1 MASFFPVILLAVAL
15 PLMAQD
21 TTNNMPNMPPNM
33 DMSNM
38 KDRKGMDMKDMNM
51 GSMSDM
57 NMKGMVERHIG
68 RWTLMMHG
76 IAFITDTQQTGPVGG
91 DKFYSISWFMV
102 EASHSLAGGTFTIRS
117 MFSLDPA
124 TITERQYPEL
134 FQTGETAF
142 GKPIVDGQ
150 HPHNFFMEQ
159 ALLYSHPMTDKISWE
174 LYVAPVGDPA
184 LGPVAYPHRVS
195 AEELPQATLGHHL
208 QDSTHIS
215 FEVVT
220 GGLRRGMFHLE
231 ASGFHGQEPGENRWT
246 IGYGAMDSYSA
257 RLTVTPTA
265 NWSGQLSGGYLT
277 RPEALEPGDQIRITS
292 SVTYNRT
299 YNARSHWASSLIWG
313 RVHKTSDGEN
323 LNSYDAESVYRFL
336 TKNYVTGRVELVDK
350 DELLVP
356 GNFRIAAYTAG
367 YTRDFNVFP
376 RILTGVGANFTTYTL
391 PDPLHAVY
399 GHPHAVLMFMR
410 FKLRDY

>member
-1 MASFFPVILLAVAL
+1 MASFFPAILLAAAM
-15 PLMAQD
+15 PLWAQQ
-21 TTNNMPNMPPNM
+21 

-38 KDRKGMDMKDMNM
+38 AGMKDMKGMDMSGMKDMNM
-51 GSMSDM
+51 ASMSD
-57 NMKGMVERHIG
+57 MKGMVERHAG
-68 RWTLMMHG
+68 RWTLMFHG

-91 DKFYSISWFMV
+91 DKFYSTSWFMV
-102 EASHSLAGGTFTIRS
+102 EASRPLAGGTFTVRS

-124 TITERQYPEL
+124 TITDRRYPEL

-142 GKPIVDGQ
+142 GKTIIDGQ

-159 ALLYSHPMTDKISWE
+159 ALRYSHPMTDKITWE

-184 LGPVAYPHRVS
+184 LGPIAYPHRIS

-215 FEVVT
+215 YEVVT

-231 ASGFHGQEPGENRWT
+231 ASGFHGTEPGENRWT

-265 NWSGQLSGGYLT
+265 NWSGQFSGGYIT
-277 RPEALEPGDQIRITS
+277 KPEANEAGNQIRTTA

-299 YNARSHWASSLIWG
+299 YAHAHWASSLIWG
-313 RVHKTSDGEN
+313 RVHKTLDGEN
-323 LNSYDAESVYRFL
+323 LNSYGAESVYRFL
-336 TKNYVTGRVELVDK
+336 TRNYVTGRVELVDK

-356 GNFRIAAYTAG
+356 GNFRVAAYTAG
-367 YTRDFNVFP
+367 YTRDFYVFP